1 MILFSISANDGTSF
15 WEQGEGVTGVN
26 SVHFMILMLN
36 QHSADTV

>member
-1 MILFSISANDGTSF
+1 MILFSICANDRTSF

-26 SVHFMILMLN
+26 SVYFMILMLN